1 MIQRYHNEPVGL
13 RVTPE
18 PGDYLKLHDRILPDG
33 SEQITVGRGGSWS
46 VLACKEVYGKASKAV
61 QASGAKSAVFDLSA
75 AAELGRDGLLA
86 AAEGICG
93 GAYQMKYT
101 LSDQWEPEFACYASG
116 EGWQEQDL
124 QLGWT
129 LAESILRTRSLVNRP
144 ANLLTPERLA
154 AALTEQCAG
163 LPVETQCYDR
173 GTLHELGLEAFLAVG
188 DSSGHSPVLA
198 VLRYTGAPDSAERLG
213 LVGKGVT
220 VDSGGYNLK
229 SSGSMAGIKGDMAGG
244 AAVAAAVRAIAAAG
258 IPVNVTAVVPCCEN
272 RISTTSLLPGD
283 LIGSLSGKTIEVFN
297 ADAEGRLILADGL
310 TWAIRKEGCTRLVDV
325 ATLTGAICAMLGYV
339 ATGVMAS
346 DDGWYAALERAAA
359 HSGERFWRMPDFPEY
374 EKLIRGDLGD
384 VRNTSRDGCG
394 AITAGLFLR
403 HFTEGLPW
411 LHLDIAGTADNK
423 GYVWE
428 HQVPGAT
435 GTAVSTLFHLACG
448 LAEKKEEA
456 K

>member
-13 RVTPE
+13 RVMPE

-101 LSDQWEPEFACYASG
+101 LSDHWEPEFACYASG

-163 LPVETQCYDR
+163 LRSKRSAMTAAPCTSWGWR
-173 GTLHELGLEAFLAVG
+173 P
-188 DSSGHSPVLA
+188 SSPWA
-198 VLRYTGAPDSAERLG
+198 T
-213 LVGKGVT
+213 
-220 VDSGGYNLK
+220 
-229 SSGSMAGIKGDMAGG
+229 
-244 AAVAAAVRAIAAAG
+244 AAATRRCW
-258 IPVNVTAVVPCCEN
+258 PCC
-272 RISTTSLLPGD
+272 
-283 LIGSLSGKTIEVFN
+283 
-297 ADAEGRLILADGL
+297 
-310 TWAIRKEGCTRLVDV
+310 AIRARR
-325 ATLTGAICAMLGYV
+325 IRPS
-339 ATGVMAS
+339 AS
-346 DDGWYAALERAAA
+346 ALSARA
-359 HSGERFWRMPDFPEY
+359 
-374 EKLIRGDLGD
+374 
-384 VRNTSRDGCG
+384 
-394 AITAGLFLR
+394 
-403 HFTEGLPW
+403 
-411 LHLDIAGTADNK
+411 
-423 GYVWE
+423 
-428 HQVPGAT
+428 
-435 GTAVSTLFHLACG
+435 
-448 LAEKKEEA
+448 
-456 K
+456 

>member
-173 GTLHELGLEAFLAVG
+173 STLHELGLEAFLAVG

-229 SSGSMAGIKGDMAGG
+229 SSGSMAGIKGDMHLHDEPAAGG
-244 AAVAAAVRAIAAAG
+244 PDRLAVRQDHRGIQCRRRGPPHSGRRPDVGHPEGGLHAPCGRRHADGRDLRHAWLCGHGRYGERRRLVCRARAG
-258 IPVNVTAVVPCCEN
+258 RRPLRRA
-272 RISTTSLLPGD
+272 LLAHAGLPG
-283 LIGSLSGKTIEVFN
+283 I
-297 ADAEGRLILADGL
+297 
-310 TWAIRKEGCTRLVDV
+310 
-325 ATLTGAICAMLGYV
+325 
-339 ATGVMAS
+339 
-346 DDGWYAALERAAA
+346 
-359 HSGERFWRMPDFPEY
+359 
-374 EKLIRGDLGD
+374 
-384 VRNTSRDGCG
+384 
-394 AITAGLFLR
+394 
-403 HFTEGLPW
+403 
-411 LHLDIAGTADNK
+411 
-423 GYVWE
+423 
-428 HQVPGAT
+428 
-435 GTAVSTLFHLACG
+435 
-448 LAEKKEEA
+448 
-456 K
+456 

>member
-1 MIQRYHNEPVGL
+1 MMITGLMFRDGVISGSNNIANNRQAVDALNIFPV
-13 RVTPE
+13 
-18 PGDYLKLHDRILPDG
+18 PDG
-33 SEQITVGRGGSWS
+33 DTGTNMSMTIGAAAKEMAVLPENCTVEEASARCASALLRGARGNSGVILS
-46 VLACKEVYGKASKAV
+46 LIFRGFSKA
-61 QASGAKSAVFDLSA
+61 
-75 AAELGRDGLLA
+75 
-86 AAEGICG
+86 
-93 GAYQMKYT
+93 
-101 LSDQWEPEFACYASG
+101 
-116 EGWQEQDL
+116 
-124 QLGWT
+124 
-129 LAESILRTRSLVNRP
+129 LRGM
-144 ANLLTPERLA
+144 E
-154 AALTEQCAG
+154 
-163 LPVETQCYDR
+163 
-173 GTLHELGLEAFLAVG
+173 EA
-188 DSSGHSPVLA
+188 D
-198 VLRYTGAPDSAERLG
+198 
-213 LVGKGVT
+213 
-220 VDSGGYNLK
+220 
-229 SSGSMAGIKGDMAGG
+229 G

-310 TWAIRKEGCTRLVDV
+310 TWAIRKEGCTRLVDA

-448 LAEKKEEA
+448 LAEIKEEA

>member
-1 MIQRYHNEPVGL
+1 M
-13 RVTPE
+13 
-18 PGDYLKLHDRILPDG
+18 
-33 SEQITVGRGGSWS
+33 
-46 VLACKEVYGKASKAV
+46 
-61 QASGAKSAVFDLSA
+61 
-75 AAELGRDGLLA
+75 
-86 AAEGICG
+86 
-93 GAYQMKYT
+93 
-101 LSDQWEPEFACYASG
+101 
-116 EGWQEQDL
+116 
-124 QLGWT
+124 
-129 LAESILRTRSLVNRP
+129 
-144 ANLLTPERLA
+144 
-154 AALTEQCAG
+154 
-163 LPVETQCYDR
+163 
-173 GTLHELGLEAFLAVG
+173 
-188 DSSGHSPVLA
+188 
-198 VLRYTGAPDSAERLG
+198 
-213 LVGKGVT
+213 
-220 VDSGGYNLK
+220 
-229 SSGSMAGIKGDMAGG
+229 
-244 AAVAAAVRAIAAAG
+244 AAAVRAIAAAG
-258 IPVNVTAVVPCCEN
+258 LPVNVTAVVPCCEN

-310 TWAIRKEGCTRLVDV
+310 TWAIRKEGCTHLVDA

>member
-1 MIQRYHNEPVGL
+1 MIQRYHNEPVSL

-33 SEQITVGRGGSWS
+33 REQITVGRGESWS
-46 VLACKEVYGKASKAV
+46 VLACKEVYGKAAKTV

-154 AALTEQCAG
+154 AALTEQCAS

-173 GTLHELGLEAFLAVG
+173 STLHELGLEAFLAVG

-258 IPVNVTAVVPCCEN
+258 LPVNVTAVVPCCEN

-310 TWAIRKEGCTRLVDV
+310 TWAIRKEGCTRLVDA

-394 AITAGLFLR
+394 AITAGLFLQ

>member
-13 RVTPE
+13 RVMPE

-33 SEQITVGRGGSWS
+33 SEQITVGRGESWS

-101 LSDQWEPEFACYASG
+101 LSDHWEPEFACYASG

-173 GTLHELGLEAFLAVG
+173 STLHELGLEAFLAVG

-310 TWAIRKEGCTRLVDV
+310 TWAIRKEGCTRLVDA

-346 DDGWYAALERAAA
+346 DDGWYATLERPPPTPASASGVCRTSRNMKSSSAATSATCATRAATAAA
-359 HSGERFWRMPDFPEY
+359 RSRPGCSCGTLPRVC
-374 EKLIRGDLGD
+374 RGCIW
-384 VRNTSRDGCG
+384 TSQARR
-394 AITAGLFLR
+394 T
-403 HFTEGLPW
+403 
-411 LHLDIAGTADNK
+411 NK

-448 LAEKKEEA
+448 LAEIKEEA